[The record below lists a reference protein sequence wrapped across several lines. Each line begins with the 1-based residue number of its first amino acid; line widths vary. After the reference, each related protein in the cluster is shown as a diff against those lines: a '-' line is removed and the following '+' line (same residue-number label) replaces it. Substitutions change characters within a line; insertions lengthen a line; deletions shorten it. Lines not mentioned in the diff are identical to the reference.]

1 MIDYIQLFKDR
12 NLFNQCTNEIELNNL
27 LNKKKIIFYIGFD
40 ATADALHA
48 GSLVQLRAIK
58 TLIKHGH
65 QAIVLLGGGTT
76 KIGDPSGK
84 DASRQIL
91 TYETIQ
97 KNIENFKRIF
107 EHYFR
112 DFKENIKFINNDQW
126 LDKLNYIELLRDL
139 GSQVSINRML
149 TFESVKERLKREQSL
164 SFLEFNYMI
173 LQSYDFL
180 HLNKHENCE
189 LQIGGS
195 DQWGNIVLGM
205 EIISKINKKDAFGLT
220 TPLLTTSTGKK
231 MGKTEQGAVWIDQN
245 KYSSYD
251 FYQYWRN
258 VDDNDVEK
266 LLLIFSDLDKEEI
279 KILIKEDINNAK
291 KKLAYLV
298 TTDCHSESSAQEA
311 EEKARSIFE
320 NNSFDNIDEINF
332 KIDSKLIDTL
342 TSNSTVSSK
351 SEAKRL
357 IEGGGIKI
365 DDDQINDI
373 NLTIDKSYNGKIL
386 KIGKKNILKLSLSN
400 QYIFYSIINKI

>member
-298 TTDCHSESSAQEA
+298 TTDCHSESLAQDA

-320 NNSFDNIDEINF
+320 NNSYDNIDEINF

-342 TSNSTVSSK
+342 TSNSTISSK

-357 IEGGGIKI
+357 IEGGGMKI
-365 DDDQINDI
+365 DDDQIKDI
-373 NLTIDKSYNGKIL
+373 NLTIDKSYNEKIL
-386 KIGKKNILKLSLSN
+386 KIGKKK
-400 QYIFYSIINKI
+400 YFKIIVK

>member
-12 NLFNQCTNEIELNNL
+12 HLFNQCTNESDLNNL
-27 LNKKKIIFYIGFD
+27 LNKKKIVFYIGFD

-58 TLIKHGH
+58 TLVKHGH
-65 QAIVLLGGGTT
+65 KAIVLLGGGTT

-84 DASRQIL
+84 DTSRKIL
-91 TYETIQ
+91 TYKEIQ
-97 KNIENFKRIF
+97 TNIDNFKKIF

-112 DFKENIKFINNDQW
+112 DYKKNITFINNDEW
-126 LDKLNYIELLRDL
+126 LSQLNYIELLRDL
-139 GSQVSINRML
+139 GSFVSINRML

-180 HLNKHENCE
+180 HLNKKYECD

-205 EIISKINKKDAFGLT
+205 EIISKINKKNAFGLT
-220 TPLLTTSTGKK
+220 TPLLTTSSGKK

-245 KYSSYD
+245 KFSSYD

-279 KILIKEDINNAK
+279 KKIVLEDINKAK

-298 TTDCHSESSAQEA
+298 TTDCHSEESAKQA
-311 EEKARSIFE
+311 EEKAISIFE
-320 NNSFDNIDEINF
+320 KNMSDNIDEIDF
-332 KIDSKLIDTL
+332 DIKSQIKIFEAITSKNL
-342 TSNSTVSSK
+342 VSSK

-357 IEGGGIKI
+357 IEGGGIKLG
-365 DDDQINDI
+365 DDQIKDI
-373 NLTIDKSYNGKIL
+373 NHTITQKDNGKIL
-386 KIGKKNILKLSLSN
+386 KIGKKKLFKLKFN
-400 QYIFYSIINKI
+400 

>member
-97 KNIENFKRIF
+97 TNIENFKRIF

-320 NNSFDNIDEINF
+320 NNSYDNIDEINF

-365 DDDQINDI
+365 DDDQIDDI
-373 NLTIDKSYNGKIL
+373 NLTINRSYNEKIL
-386 KIGKKNILKLSLSN
+386 KIGKKK
-400 QYIFYSIINKI
+400 YFKIIVK

>member
-1 MIDYIQLFKDR
+1 MVDYIQLFKDR
-12 NLFNQCTNEIELNNL
+12 HLFNQCTNEIELNNL

-40 ATADALHA
+40 ATADALHV

-91 TYETIQ
+91 SYEAIE

-112 DFKENIKFINNDQW
+112 DYKESIKFINNDQW
-126 LDKLNYIELLRDL
+126 LDELNYIELLRDV
-139 GSQVSINRML
+139 GSHVSINRML
-149 TFESVKERLKREQSL
+149 TFESVKERLRREQSL

-180 HLNKHENCE
+180 YLNKNENCE

-266 LLLIFSDLDKEEI
+266 LLLIFSDLNKSEI
-279 KILIKEDINNAK
+279 KSIISENINEAK
-291 KKLAYLV
+291 KKLAFLV
-298 TTDCHSESSAQEA
+298 TSDCHSQVSAEEA
-311 EEKARSIFE
+311 EKKAISIFE
-320 NNSFDNIDEINF
+320 NNSDENLDEIVFDKNEDI
-332 KIDSKLIDTL
+332 KIIDAL
-342 TSNSTVSSK
+342 TSQNLVNSK
-351 SEAKRL
+351 SEAKRY
-357 IEGGGIKI
+357 IEGGAIKLN
-365 DDDQINDI
+365 DQVINDFNTFLNI
-373 NLTIDKSYNGKIL
+373 KNNDQVLR
-386 KIGKKNILKLSLSN
+386 IGKKKLFKLKFN
-400 QYIFYSIINKI
+400 

>member
-279 KILIKEDINNAK
+279 KLLIKEDINNAK

-320 NNSFDNIDEINF
+320 NNSYDNIDEINF

-357 IEGGGIKI
+357 IEGGGMKI

-373 NLTIDKSYNGKIL
+373 NLTIDKSYNEKIL
-386 KIGKKNILKLSLSN
+386 KIGKKK
-400 QYIFYSIINKI
+400 YFKIIVK

>member
-320 NNSFDNIDEINF
+320 NNSYDNIDEINF

-373 NLTIDKSYNGKIL
+373 NLTIDMSYNGKTL
-386 KIGKKNILKLSLSN
+386 KIGKKK
-400 QYIFYSIINKI
+400 YFKIIVK

>member
-279 KILIKEDINNAK
+279 IILIKEDINNAK

-373 NLTIDKSYNGKIL
+373 NLTIDKSYNNKIL
-386 KIGKKNILKLSLSN
+386 KIGKKK
-400 QYIFYSIINKI
+400 YFKIIVK

>member
-1 MIDYIQLFKDR
+1 MFDYIQLFKDR
-12 NLFNQCTNEIELNNL
+12 HLFNQCTNEAELNNL
-27 LNKKKIIFYIGFD
+27 LNKKKITFYIGFD

-58 TLIKHGH
+58 ALIKQDHK
-65 QAIVLLGGGTT
+65 AIVLLGGGTT

-84 DASRQIL
+84 DSARKIL
-91 TYETIQ
+91 TYKEIQ
-97 KNIENFKRIF
+97 NNIDNFKRIF

-112 DFKENIKFINNDQW
+112 DYKENISFINNDEW
-126 LDKLNYIELLRDL
+126 LSNLNYIELLRDV
-139 GSQVSINRML
+139 GSHVSINRML

-180 HLNKHENCE
+180 YLNKHQNCE

-195 DQWGNIVLGM
+195 DQWGNIILGM
-205 EIISKINKKDAFGLT
+205 EVISKINKNDAFGLT

-245 KYSSYD
+245 KFSSYD

-258 VDDNDVEK
+258 VDDSDVEK

-279 KILIKEDINNAK
+279 KKLISDDINKAK
-291 KKLAYLV
+291 KNLAYLV
-298 TTDCHSESSAQEA
+298 TTDCHSEESAKQA
-311 EEKARSIFE
+311 EEKAISIFE
-320 NNSFDNIDEINF
+320 KNMSDNIDEIDFDINSQI
-332 KIDSKLIDTL
+332 KIFEAITSKDL
-342 TSNSTVSSK
+342 VSSK

-357 IEGGGIKI
+357 IEGGGIKLG
-365 DDDQINDI
+365 DDQIKDI
-373 NLTIDKSYNGKIL
+373 NQTINQKDNGKIL
-386 KIGKKNILKLSLSN
+386 KIGKKKLFKLKFN
-400 QYIFYSIINKI
+400 

>member
-220 TPLLTTSTGKK
+220 TPLLSTSTGKK

-291 KKLAYLV
+291 RKLAYLV
-298 TTDCHSESSAQEA
+298 TTDCHSESSAQDA

-320 NNSFDNIDEINF
+320 NNSYDNIDEINF

-342 TSNSTVSSK
+342 TSNSMVSSK

-365 DDDQINDI
+365 DEDQINDI

-386 KIGKKNILKLSLSN
+386 KIGKKK
-400 QYIFYSIINKI
+400 YFKIIVK

>member
-1 MIDYIQLFKDR
+1 MVDYIQLFKDR
-12 NLFNQCTNEIELNNL
+12 HLFNQCTNEIELNNL

-40 ATADALHA
+40 ATADALHV

-91 TYETIQ
+91 SYEAIE

-112 DFKENIKFINNDQW
+112 DYKESIKFINNDQW
-126 LDKLNYIELLRDL
+126 LDELNYIELLRDV
-139 GSQVSINRML
+139 GRHVSINRML
-149 TFESVKERLKREQSL
+149 TFESIKERLRREQSL

-180 HLNKHENCE
+180 YLNKNENCE

-266 LLLIFSDLDKEEI
+266 LLLIFSDLNKSEI
-279 KILIKEDINNAK
+279 KSIISENINEAK
-291 KKLAYLV
+291 KKLAFLV
-298 TTDCHSESSAQEA
+298 TSDCHSQVSAEEA
-311 EEKARSIFE
+311 EKKAISIFE
-320 NNSFDNIDEINF
+320 NNSDENLDEIVFDKNEDI
-332 KIDSKLIDTL
+332 KIIDAL
-342 TSNSTVSSK
+342 TSQNLVNSK
-351 SEAKRL
+351 SEAKRY
-357 IEGGGIKI
+357 IEGGAIKLN
-365 DDDQINDI
+365 DQVINDFNTFLNI
-373 NLTIDKSYNGKIL
+373 KNNDQVLR
-386 KIGKKNILKLSLSN
+386 IGKKKLFKLKFN
-400 QYIFYSIINKI
+400 

>member
-58 TLIKHGH
+58 ALIKHGH

-112 DFKENIKFINNDQW
+112 DFNESIKFINNDQW

-291 KKLAYLV
+291 KKLAYFV

-311 EEKARSIFE
+311 EKKARSIFE
-320 NNSFDNIDEINF
+320 NNSYDNIDEINF

-365 DDDQINDI
+365 DEDQINDI
-373 NLTIDKSYNGKIL
+373 NLTIDKSYNEKIL
-386 KIGKKNILKLSLSN
+386 KIGKKK
-400 QYIFYSIINKI
+400 YFKIIVK

>member
-1 MIDYIQLFKDR
+1 MVDYIQLFKDR
-12 NLFNQCTNEIELNNL
+12 HLFNQCTNESDLNNL
-27 LNKKKIIFYIGFD
+27 LNKKKIVFYIGFD

-58 TLIKHGH
+58 TLVKHGH
-65 QAIVLLGGGTT
+65 KAIVLLGGGTT

-84 DASRQIL
+84 DTSRKIL
-91 TYETIQ
+91 TYKEIQ
-97 KNIENFKRIF
+97 TNIDNFKKIF

-112 DFKENIKFINNDQW
+112 DYKKNITFINNDEW
-126 LDKLNYIELLRDL
+126 LSHLNYIELLRDL
-139 GSQVSINRML
+139 GSFVSINRML

-180 HLNKHENCE
+180 HLNKKYECD

-205 EIISKINKKDAFGLT
+205 EIISKINKKNAFGLT
-220 TPLLTTSTGKK
+220 TPLLTTSSGKK

-245 KYSSYD
+245 KFSSYD

-279 KILIKEDINNAK
+279 KKIVLEDINKAK
-291 KKLAYLV
+291 KNLAYLV
-298 TTDCHSESSAQEA
+298 TTDCHSEESAKQA
-311 EEKARSIFE
+311 EEKAISIFE
-320 NNSFDNIDEINF
+320 KNMSDNIDEIDF
-332 KIDSKLIDTL
+332 DIKSQIKIFEAITSKNL
-342 TSNSTVSSK
+342 VSSK

-357 IEGGGIKI
+357 IEGGGIKLGN
-365 DDDQINDI
+365 DQIKDI
-373 NLTIDKSYNGKIL
+373 NHTLTQKDNGKIL
-386 KIGKKNILKLSLSN
+386 KIGKKKLFKLKFN
-400 QYIFYSIINKI
+400 

>member
-1 MIDYIQLFKDR
+1 MTHKSKLIKIFSERGYIHQATDLDTIDTQAATSILP
-12 NLFNQCTNEIELNNL
+12 T
-27 LNKKKIIFYIGFD
+27 YIGFD
-40 ATADALHA
+40 CTADSLHV
-48 GSLVQLRAIK
+48 GSLVQIMMLRILQK
-58 TLIKHGH
+58 CGH
-65 QAIVLLGGGTT
+65 KPIVLMGGGTT
-76 KIGDPSGK
+76 KVGDPSGK
-84 DASRQIL
+84 DSARPLLPTQDI
-91 TYETIQ
+91 ETN
-97 KNIENFKRIF
+97 KNGIKKVF
-107 EHYFR
+107 EKYLSFGNAPTDALMVDNADWLDTLCYIKFLR
-112 DFKENIKFINNDQW
+112 DFGAHF
-126 LDKLNYIELLRDL
+126 
-139 GSQVSINRML
+139 SINRMM
-149 TFESVKERLKREQSL
+149 TMESVKWRLDREQNL
-164 SFLEFNYMI
+164 SFLEFNYAI
-173 LQSYDFL
+173 LQAYDFL
-180 HLNKHENCE
+180 E
-189 LQIGGS
+189 LRRRYGCMMQLGGS

-279 KILIKEDINNAK
+279 KMLIKEDINNAK

-298 TTDCHSESSAQEA
+298 TKDCHSENSAQEV

-320 NNSFDNIDEINF
+320 NNSYDNIDEINF
-332 KIDSKLIDTL
+332 NIDSKLIDTL
-342 TSNSTVSSK
+342 TSSSTVSSK

-373 NLTIDKSYNGKIL
+373 NLTIDKSYNEKIL
-386 KIGKKNILKLSLSN
+386 KIGKKK
-400 QYIFYSIINKI
+400 YFKIIVK

>member
-91 TYETIQ
+91 TYETIE

-298 TTDCHSESSAQEA
+298 TKDCHSESSAQEA

-373 NLTIDKSYNGKIL
+373 NLTIDKSYNKKIL
-386 KIGKKNILKLSLSN
+386 KIGKKK
-400 QYIFYSIINKI
+400 YFKIIVK

>member
-1 MIDYIQLFKDR
+1 MVDYIQLFKDR

-320 NNSFDNIDEINF
+320 NNSYDNIDEINF
-332 KIDSKLIDTL
+332 EIDSKLIDTL

-386 KIGKKNILKLSLSN
+386 KIGKKK
-400 QYIFYSIINKI
+400 YFKIIVK

>member
-320 NNSFDNIDEINF
+320 NNSYDNIDEINF
-332 KIDSKLIDTL
+332 KIDTKLIDTL

-365 DDDQINDI
+365 DDNQINDI
-373 NLTIDKSYNGKIL
+373 NLSINKSYNGKIL
-386 KIGKKNILKLSLSN
+386 KIGKKK
-400 QYIFYSIINKI
+400 YFKIIVK

>member
-1 MIDYIQLFKDR
+1 MLDYIQLFKDR
-12 NLFNQCTNEIELNNL
+12 HLFNQCTNEENLNNL
-27 LNKKKIIFYIGFD
+27 LNKKKITFYIGFD

-65 QAIVLLGGGTT
+65 EAIVLLGGGTT

-84 DASRQIL
+84 DSARKIL
-91 TYETIQ
+91 SYDEIQ
-97 KNIENFKRIF
+97 NNIDNFKRIF

-112 DFKENIKFINNDQW
+112 DHKQSIKFINNNDW
-126 LDKLNYIELLRDL
+126 LSTLNYIELLRDV
-139 GSQVSINRML
+139 GSHLSINRML

-164 SFLEFNYMI
+164 SFLEFNYMV

-180 HLNKHENCE
+180 YLNKNYQCD

-231 MGKTEQGAVWIDQN
+231 MGKTEQGAVWIDQQ

-258 VDDNDVEK
+258 VDDKDVKK
-266 LLLIFSDLDKEEI
+266 LLLIFSDLKTDEI
-279 KILIKEDINNAK
+279 NELITNDINAAK
-291 KKLAYLV
+291 KKLAFCV
-298 TTDCHSESSAQEA
+298 TADCHSEISAKEA
-311 EEKARSIFE
+311 EEKAISIFE
-320 NNSFDNIDEINF
+320 KKSIDQLDV
-332 KIDSKLIDTL
+332 IDL
-342 TSNSTVSSK
+342 TESNSLNILDVISSYNIVPSK
-351 SEAKRL
+351 SEVKRL
-357 IEGGGIKI
+357 ITGGGIKI
-365 DDDQINDI
+365 ENESIVNHNYTFSKND
-373 NLTIDKSYNGKIL
+373 NGKTL
-386 KIGKKNILKLSLSN
+386 KVGKKKIFKLK
-400 QYIFYSIINKI
+400 YT

>member
-27 LNKKKIIFYIGFD
+27 LNKKKIIFNIGFD

-291 KKLAYLV
+291 KKLAYFV

-311 EEKARSIFE
+311 EKKARSIFE
-320 NNSFDNIDEINF
+320 NNSYDNIDEINF

-365 DDDQINDI
+365 DEDQINDI
-373 NLTIDKSYNGKIL
+373 NLTIDKSYNEKIL
-386 KIGKKNILKLSLSN
+386 KIGKKK
-400 QYIFYSIINKI
+400 YFKIIVK

>member
-112 DFKENIKFINNDQW
+112 DFNESIKFINNDQW

-266 LLLIFSDLDKEEI
+266 LLLIFSDLDKQEI

-291 KKLAYLV
+291 KKLAYFV

-386 KIGKKNILKLSLSN
+386 KIGKKK
-400 QYIFYSIINKI
+400 YFKIIVK

>member
-205 EIISKINKKDAFGLT
+205 EIISKINKNDAYGLT

-320 NNSFDNIDEINF
+320 NNSYDNIDEINF

-357 IEGGGIKI
+357 IEGGGMKI

-373 NLTIDKSYNGKIL
+373 NLTIDKSYNEKIL
-386 KIGKKNILKLSLSN
+386 KIGKKK
-400 QYIFYSIINKI
+400 YFKIIVK

>member
-126 LDKLNYIELLRDL
+126 LDRLNYIELLRDL

-149 TFESVKERLKREQSL
+149 TFDSVKERLKREQSL

-266 LLLIFSDLDKEEI
+266 LLLIFSDLDKDEI

-320 NNSFDNIDEINF
+320 NNSYDNIDEINF

-342 TSNSTVSSK
+342 TSNSLVSSK

-386 KIGKKNILKLSLSN
+386 KIGKKK
-400 QYIFYSIINKI
+400 YFKIIVK

>member
-12 NLFNQCTNEIELNNL
+12 NLFNQCTNEKELNNL

-84 DASRQIL
+84 DTSRQIL
-91 TYETIQ
+91 TYEIIQ

-266 LLLIFSDLDKEEI
+266 LLLIFSDLDKQEI
-279 KILIKEDINNAK
+279 KILIKKDINNAK

-320 NNSFDNIDEINF
+320 NNSYDNIDEINF
-332 KIDSKLIDTL
+332 EIDSKLIDTL

-365 DDDQINDI
+365 DDEQINDI
-373 NLTIDKSYNGKIL
+373 NLTINKSYNEKIL
-386 KIGKKNILKLSLSN
+386 KIGKKK
-400 QYIFYSIINKI
+400 YFKIIVK

>member
-291 KKLAYLV
+291 KKLAYFV

-320 NNSFDNIDEINF
+320 NNSYDNIDEINF

-365 DDDQINDI
+365 DDEQINDI
-373 NLTIDKSYNGKIL
+373 NLTINKSYNEKIL
-386 KIGKKNILKLSLSN
+386 KIGKKK
-400 QYIFYSIINKI
+400 YFKIIVK

>member
-1 MIDYIQLFKDR
+1 MFDYIQLFKDR
-12 NLFNQCTNEIELNNL
+12 HLFNQCTNEAELNNL
-27 LNKKKIIFYIGFD
+27 LNKKKITFYIGFD

-58 TLIKHGH
+58 TLIKQDHK
-65 QAIVLLGGGTT
+65 AIVLLGGGTT

-84 DASRQIL
+84 DSARKIL
-91 TYETIQ
+91 TYKEIQ
-97 KNIENFKRIF
+97 NNIDNFKRIF

-112 DFKENIKFINNDQW
+112 GHKENISFINNDEW
-126 LDKLNYIELLRDL
+126 LSNLNYIELLRDV
-139 GSQVSINRML
+139 GSHVSINRML

-180 HLNKHENCE
+180 YLNKHKNCE

-195 DQWGNIVLGM
+195 DQWGNIILGM
-205 EIISKINKKDAFGLT
+205 EVISKINKNDAFGLT

-245 KYSSYD
+245 KFSSYD

-258 VDDNDVEK
+258 VDDSDVEK

-279 KILIKEDINNAK
+279 KKLISDDINKAK
-291 KKLAYLV
+291 KNLAYLV
-298 TTDCHSESSAQEA
+298 TTDCHSEESAKQA
-311 EEKARSIFE
+311 EEKAISIFE
-320 NNSFDNIDEINF
+320 KNMSDNIDEIDFDINSQI
-332 KIDSKLIDTL
+332 KIFEAITSKNL
-342 TSNSTVSSK
+342 VSSK

-357 IEGGGIKI
+357 IEGGGIKLG
-365 DDDQINDI
+365 DDQIKDI
-373 NLTIDKSYNGKIL
+373 NQTINQKDNGKIL
-386 KIGKKNILKLSLSN
+386 KIGKKKLFKLKFN
-400 QYIFYSIINKI
+400 

>member
-180 HLNKHENCE
+180 HLNKHENCD

-320 NNSFDNIDEINF
+320 NNSYDNIDEINF

-342 TSNSTVSSK
+342 TSNSSVSSK

-386 KIGKKNILKLSLSN
+386 KIGKKK
-400 QYIFYSIINKI
+400 YFKIIVK

>member
-320 NNSFDNIDEINF
+320 NNSYDNIDEINF

-342 TSNSTVSSK
+342 TSNNTVSSK

-365 DDDQINDI
+365 DDDQINNI
-373 NLTIDKSYNGKIL
+373 NLTIDNSYNEKIL
-386 KIGKKNILKLSLSN
+386 KIGKKK
-400 QYIFYSIINKI
+400 YFKIIVK

>member
-12 NLFNQCTNEIELNNL
+12 HLFNQCTNESDLNNL
-27 LNKKKIIFYIGFD
+27 LNKKKIVFYIGFD

-58 TLIKHGH
+58 TLVKHGH
-65 QAIVLLGGGTT
+65 KAIVLLGGGTT

-84 DASRQIL
+84 DTSRKIL
-91 TYETIQ
+91 TYKEIQ
-97 KNIENFKRIF
+97 TNIDNFKKIF

-112 DFKENIKFINNDQW
+112 DYKKNITFINNDEW
-126 LDKLNYIELLRDL
+126 LSQLNYIELLRDL
-139 GSQVSINRML
+139 GSFVSINRML

-180 HLNKHENCE
+180 HLNKKYECD

-205 EIISKINKKDAFGLT
+205 EIISKINKKNAFGLT
-220 TPLLTTSTGKK
+220 TPLLTTSSGKK

-245 KYSSYD
+245 KFSSYD

-279 KILIKEDINNAK
+279 KKIVLEDINKAK
-291 KKLAYLV
+291 KNLAYLV
-298 TTDCHSESSAQEA
+298 TTDCHSEESAQQA
-311 EEKARSIFE
+311 EEKAISIFE
-320 NNSFDNIDEINF
+320 KNISDNIDEIDF
-332 KIDSKLIDTL
+332 DIKSQIKIFEAITSKNL
-342 TSNSTVSSK
+342 VSSK

-357 IEGGGIKI
+357 IEGGGIKLG
-365 DDDQINDI
+365 DDQIKDI
-373 NLTIDKSYNGKIL
+373 NQTINQKDNGKIL
-386 KIGKKNILKLSLSN
+386 KIGKKKLFKLKFN
-400 QYIFYSIINKI
+400 

>member
-320 NNSFDNIDEINF
+320 NNSYDNIDEINF

-342 TSNSTVSSK
+342 TSNSSVSSK

-357 IEGGGIKI
+357 IEGGGMKI

-373 NLTIDKSYNGKIL
+373 NLTIDKSYNEKIL
-386 KIGKKNILKLSLSN
+386 KIGKKK
-400 QYIFYSIINKI
+400 YFKIIVK

>member
-291 KKLAYLV
+291 KKLAYFV

-373 NLTIDKSYNGKIL
+373 NLTIDKSYNEKIL
-386 KIGKKNILKLSLSN
+386 KIGKKK
-400 QYIFYSIINKI
+400 YFKIIVK